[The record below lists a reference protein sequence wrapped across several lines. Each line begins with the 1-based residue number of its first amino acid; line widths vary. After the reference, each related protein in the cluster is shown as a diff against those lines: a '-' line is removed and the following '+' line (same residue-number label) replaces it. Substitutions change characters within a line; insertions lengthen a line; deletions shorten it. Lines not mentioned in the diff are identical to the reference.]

1 MVNLTTRTLNIKYL
15 LAALFT
21 GLLLAQANTAAA
33 QFHKELI
40 PSSALTQYAGS
51 IGLMSVGAGYELFKN
66 DRGSLDFMYGYV
78 PRNRGGRLHI
88 TTVKFAYRP
97 FEVKLNDW
105 AKLYPLNPGAFISYH
120 FGPKFDFQW
129 DKDTYEDG
137 YYWWSTALR
146 PHISVGTEVKIDTRK
161 VAPSLNIKSLSVYSE
176 FNTNELYL
184 VSYYQ
189 NAGTLSVT
197 DIFKLG
203 FGIRVAF

>member
-1 MVNLTTRTLNIKYL
+1 MNTKYL
-15 LAALFT
+15 IVALLT
-21 GLLLAQANTAAA
+21 GLVFAQANPARA
-33 QFHKELI
+33 QFPERLI
-40 PSSALTQYAGS
+40 PKSALTQYAGS
-51 IGLMSVGAGYELFKN
+51 IGFVSAGLGYELFKN

-78 PRNRGGRLHI
+78 PRSKGGRLHI
-88 TTVKFAYRP
+88 ATAKFAYRP
-97 FEVKLNDW
+97 FEIELNDW
-105 AKLYPLNPGAFISYH
+105 AKLYPVNPGAFISYH

-146 PHISVGTEVKIDTRK
+146 PHISLGTEVKIDTRK
-161 VAPSLNIKSLSVYSE
+161 IAPSLNIKSLSVYSE

-203 FGIRVAF
+203 FGVRVAF